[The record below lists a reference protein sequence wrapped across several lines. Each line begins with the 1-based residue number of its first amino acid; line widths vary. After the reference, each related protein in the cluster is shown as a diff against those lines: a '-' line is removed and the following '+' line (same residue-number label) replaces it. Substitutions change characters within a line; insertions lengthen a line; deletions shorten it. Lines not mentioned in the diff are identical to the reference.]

1 MQITKVLFSF
11 FIIIPLIVLSLF
23 CVGPTALFCEGIDT
37 LPVAA
42 LFDNLHLTDNFAS
55 AISSL
60 KGLAGIYAIRCV
72 VTGALYIGSSINL
85 SKRMNEHFFNS
96 SNAHLRNAILKYGI
110 GAFVFIV
117 VEYVE
122 IISGV
127 SPASTKALLL
137 AREQFYL
144 NWLFSLPAPLRFNF
158 LPTAGSSLGS
168 TLLDSTKAKIGASKL
183 GNQYAVGSAGCPGN
197 QYASKWVS
205 VFDLNGEL
213 VAEFPSITLATKWL
227 GVSNSAISMAIK
239 RGSIIKGMYRVV
251 CGS

>member
-72 VTGALYIGSSINL
+72 
-85 SKRMNEHFFNS
+85 
-96 SNAHLRNAILKYGI
+96 YGI

-144 NWLFSLPAPLRFNF
+144 DWLFSLPAPLRFNF
-158 LPTAGSSLGS
+158 LPTAGSPLGS
-168 TLLDSTKAKIGASKL
+168 SLWDSTKAQISGAMT
-183 GNQYAVGSAGCPGN
+183 GNRNRVGNAGTPGN
-197 QYASKWVS
+197 SHANKAVS
-205 VFDLNGEL
+205 VLDVYGEL
-213 VAEFPSITLATKWL
+213 VAEFSSITAAAK
-227 GVSNSAISMAIK
+227 
-239 RGSIIKGMYRVV
+239 
-251 CGS
+251 